1 MFILFKLNTSDILNK
16 YGLMD
21 HLRKKKLIYVI
32 NYLLFIIFCEKV
44 EITILLILIILLII
58 IA

>member
-1 MFILFKLNTSDILNK
+1 MYDGWMAPF
-16 YGLMD
+16 
-21 HLRKKKLIYVI
+21 KKKNLIYII
-32 NYLLFIIFCEKV
+32 NYLLFIIFYVKV

>member
-1 MFILFKLNTSDILNK
+1 MYDGWIEILK
-16 YGLMD
+16 
-21 HLRKKKLIYVI
+21 KKKLIYVI
-32 NYLLFIIFCEKV
+32 NYLLFIIFCGKV